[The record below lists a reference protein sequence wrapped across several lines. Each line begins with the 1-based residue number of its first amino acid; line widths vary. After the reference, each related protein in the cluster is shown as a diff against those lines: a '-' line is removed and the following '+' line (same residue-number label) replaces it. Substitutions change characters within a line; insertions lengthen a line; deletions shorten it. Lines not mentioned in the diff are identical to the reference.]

1 MIASA
6 TCACWPISFEI
17 EEAALTLSTTLRRTI
32 SAILF
37 SACLI
42 LPAAAADKIAVGAV
56 GSATAIYWPF
66 FVGQAKGFFAAENL
80 NLETVYAQSSAA
92 IMQQLAANSVDV
104 TIGGGMV
111 DPIRA
116 IDKGAPLAIARI
128 LVQAPPYT
136 LVAKPSIKTIAEL
149 KGKTTSI
156 GGAKDITRIYIERM
170 FTANGL
176 KEGDTD
182 FVYAGSTGARYSA
195 LQAGAVDATLLTA
208 PFNFHAKAAGYSE
221 LGEVSK
227 YAPDL
232 PFVGLVVN
240 RNWASAHP
248 QVLQRLLAATGKSVA
263 YLRDPKN
270 RAESVKIMV
279 DASRI
284 KAEEV
289 EKSYD
294 YFLGSFEPTG
304 AVSKSMLGKL
314 IQALQ
319 RLGDL
324 PESFNTDRV
333 LMPGAGKVVD

>member
-1 MIASA
+1 M
-6 TCACWPISFEI
+6 
-17 EEAALTLSTTLRRTI
+17 LSTMMRRALP
-32 SAILF
+32 AILIG
-37 SACLI
+37 ACLVS
-42 LPAAAADKIAVGAV
+42 PAMAADKITVGAV
-56 GSATAIYWPF
+56 GSPTAIYWPF
-66 FVGQAKGFFAAENL
+66 FVGQAKGFFATENL
-80 NLETVYAQSSAA
+80 ELDTVYAQSSAA
-92 IMQQLAANSVDV
+92 IMQQLAANSVEV

-136 LVAKPSIKTIAEL
+136 LVAKPAIKTIAEL
-149 KGKTTSI
+149 KGKIVSI

-176 KEGDTD
+176 KENDTD

-195 LQAGAVDATLLTA
+195 LQAGAIDATLLTA
-208 PFNFHAKAAGYSE
+208 PFNFHAKAAGFSE

-263 YLRDPKN
+263 YLQDPKN

-284 KAEEV
+284 NSDEV

-294 YFLGSFEPTG
+294 YFIGSFEPRG

-324 PESFNTDRV
+324 PESFNTDRL